1 MKDWQKGYLLEY
13 LLELED
19 FYSRYNTHS
28 CSPFSAMKKNTI
40 ASGLYGNTLK
50 IYEHDEK
57 RIVMVDTKIARTRSA
72 ITMYGNVKIGVKE
85 KGDRVITK
93 LAWKEG
99 HEKTATEVIESFTE
113 PCWLYIWAEDKE
125 ANDIAKKAGFEWV
138 GTKVTTFGEL
148 YAVYYKDA
156 RNMLFNEPRQ
166 HPTRLKVED
175 CSLERVDID
184 PAELYTSI
192 QPLIDAIKDFDEEY
206 TNHYSN
212 YNKGKSW
219 SALSLRGYSPDP
231 AFITKPVEMSKKWQ
245 LEHIKEDFVM
255 QDTELRMRLPQVE
268 YPLETVNL
276 FGSNLHRIRLMRLAP
291 NGGELERHTD
301 QVDPDTGVKNGNVM
315 RFHFP
320 LITNEDVLFTIWQ
333 VDGTKKT
340 IHMREGECWYL
351 DTRKP
356 HSAVNNGTTDRI
368 HLVVDVEAN
377 DKIRELIDGTSNRV
391 F

>member
-1 MKDWQKGYLLEY
+1 M
-13 LLELED
+13 
-19 FYSRYNTHS
+19 
-28 CSPFSAMKKNTI
+28 
-40 ASGLYGNTLK
+40 
-50 IYEHDEK
+50 
-57 RIVMVDTKIARTRSA
+57 
-72 ITMYGNVKIGVKE
+72 
-85 KGDRVITK
+85 
-93 LAWKEG
+93 
-99 HEKTATEVIESFTE
+99 
-113 PCWLYIWAEDKE
+113 
-125 ANDIAKKAGFEWV
+125 
-138 GTKVTTFGEL
+138 
-148 YAVYYKDA
+148 
-156 RNMLFNEPRQ
+156 
-166 HPTRLKVED
+166 
-175 CSLERVDID
+175 
-184 PAELYTSI
+184 ELYTSI
-192 QPLIDAIKDFDEEY
+192 QPLINEVKDLDVEY

-231 AFITKPVEMSKKWQ
+231 AFITKPVEMSKRWQ
-245 LEHIKEDFVM
+245 LEHIKEDFIM
-255 QDTELRMRLPQVE
+255 QDTELRGGLFQVE
-268 YPLETVNL
+268 EVLGL
-276 FGSNLHRIRLMRLAP
+276 FPSALHRIRLMRLAP

-320 LITNEDVLFTIWQ
+320 LVTNEDVSFTTWQ